1 MVLFILAVAVSILLP
16 RLPGLSTSR
25 KNAALRRLAADAQA
39 TYEDALFRRKSLALI
54 YQVEEHV
61 YAAGQWDDE
70 GRDYNPGAEGLPV
83 KETRLPE
90 GLRFQDVET
99 SLDGMV
105 NRGRA
110 LTRFLPQGYATPT
123 WVHLEDD
130 RGEQYTVRI
139 HPLLGRVEILDGRIE
154 AD

>member
-1 MVLFILAVAVSILLP
+1 MVLFILAIAFSLLLP

-25 KNAALRRLAADAQA
+25 KNAALRRLANNIQA

-54 YQVEEHV
+54 YRVEENT
-61 YAAGQWDDE
+61 YLSGQWNDE
-70 GRDYNPGAEGLPV
+70 LRDYDPEAQQLPV
-83 KETRLPE
+83 KLTRLPE

-99 SLDGMV
+99 TLDGV
-105 NRGRA
+105 VSRGRA

-130 RGEQYTVRI
+130 DGGQYTVEV
-139 HPLLGRVEILDGRIE
+139 HPLMGRAEILDERVD
-154 AD
+154 AQ